1 MSQENSKTGVEF
13 LNQIRRSYG
22 MRPSR
27 ATSTAIT
34 HINANGALLVFPINN
49 RELPNSLWAEFFPR
63 TTMVWDWNEDGDD
76 KVAGMWQLMKI
87 LSDCREVV
95 YSKWYQGRATFFSR
109 ELFTAML
116 SLARP
121 ARIPRHELSET
132 ARTLFEVLEN
142 NSPLSTKE
150 LKALTDL
157 QGKHNEAAYSR
168 GMKELFTRFLIV
180 GFGEVEDGAFP
191 SLAVG
196 ATELLYEELWR
207 EGTEMT
213 ARQTGAVI
221 ERLMPAGSHFR
232 KFLEKTI
239 VLEEVR

>member
-1 MSQENSKTGVEF
+1 MGTKHDKT
-13 LNQIRRSYG
+13 LRLSNAI
-22 MRPSR
+22 SR
-27 ATSTAIT
+27 
-34 HINANGALLVFPINN
+34 INDHGALLVFPINN
-49 RELPNSLWAEFFPR
+49 RELPNSLWAEFFPK
-63 TTMVWDWNEDGDD
+63 TKMVWEWNEDSDY
-76 KVAGMWQLMKI
+76 KVADTWQLMKA

-116 SLARP
+116 ALART

-132 ARTLFEVLEN
+132 ARILFEVLEN

-150 LKALTDL
+150 LKALTEL
-157 QGKHNEAAYSR
+157 RGKDNESAYSR

-196 ATELLYEELWR
+196 ATELLFEDLWR
-207 EGTEMT
+207 EGADMPPRK
-213 ARQTGAVI
+213 ARALI
-221 ERLMPAGSHFR
+221 DRLMPAGSHFR
-232 KFLEKTI
+232 KFLEKTAD
-239 VLEEVR
+239 LEEAR